1 MLRLLFV
8 SRDETKRLT
17 VITDGIDGQY
27 NVFVTQNVVG
37 DLDYF
42 KSLGIVICAGLTYN
56 IGQFK
61 NWAVENALSLKGY
74 PEELGAEEIDFA
86 EIQEEYQYTLVAK
99 DSTISFPKE
108 GGTEEAVVTTYKQL
122 YVNGKPT
129 GNQIP
134 LGLTFVATSPYQVD
148 KSGNVTITENPG
160 NTVRNATLTVTQ
172 AESNKKITINL
183 TQAASTVTYTYNF
196 SATPTSLSFVNTG
209 ETKKVTVTSTK
220 QKVLNGK
227 PSGTATAVATTIKI
241 EGTGFTQSAVSGGY
255 NVVVSENP
263 NASQRTGKL
272 TITANEGG
280 KSAAITLT
288 QAASVITHDYVLTTN
303 PTSLSFVGGGE
314 SKTFT
319 VTSTK
324 QKKLNGK
331 NSGSP
336 TNVTYTTTVSGTGF
350 AKGANDTTVTA
361 ASNDTE
367 ATRSGSVSIKQ
378 SEGTKTATISLS
390 QAAGVVTY
398 EYTLTTNPTSLSF
411 VAAGET
417 KTFGVSSN
425 KQKKINGKNSGS
437 PVVVNYTTVVSGT
450 GFTKGA
456 SEYSVV
462 AAANTGAQRTG
473 SAKVTASEGGKTATV
488 TLTQLAGTGA

>member
-61 NWAVENALSLKGY
+61 NWAIENALSLKGY

-86 EIQEEYQYTLVAK
+86 EVQEEYRYTLVAK
-99 DSTISFPKE
+99 ENTISFPKE

-134 LGLTFVATSPYQVD
+134 LDLNFVAASPYQVD
-148 KSGNVTITENPG
+148 KSGNVTIAENPG

-183 TQAASTVTYTYNF
+183 TQAASTVTY
-196 SATPTSLSFVNTG
+196 
-209 ETKKVTVTSTK
+209 
-220 QKVLNGK
+220 
-227 PSGTATAVATTIKI
+227 
-241 EGTGFTQSAVSGGY
+241 
-255 NVVVSENP
+255 
-263 NASQRTGKL
+263 
-272 TITANEGG
+272 
-280 KSAAITLT
+280 
-288 QAASVITHDYVLTTN
+288 
-303 PTSLSFVGGGE
+303 
-314 SKTFT
+314 
-319 VTSTK
+319 
-324 QKKLNGK
+324 
-331 NSGSP
+331 
-336 TNVTYTTTVSGTGF
+336 
-350 AKGANDTTVTA
+350 
-361 ASNDTE
+361 
-367 ATRSGSVSIKQ
+367 
-378 SEGTKTATISLS
+378 
-390 QAAGVVTY
+390 
-398 EYTLTTNPTSLSF
+398 EYTLTVNPASLSF
-411 VAAGET
+411 AAAGET

-425 KQKKINGKNSGS
+425 KQKKINGQNSGS
-437 PVVVNYTTVVSGT
+437 PIAVNYTTVVSGT

-488 TLTQLAGTGA
+488 TLTQLAGAEA

>member
-61 NWAVENALSLKGY
+61 NWAIENALSLKGY

-86 EIQEEYQYTLVAK
+86 EVQEEYRYTLVAK
-99 DSTISFPKE
+99 ENTISFPKE

-134 LGLTFVATSPYQVD
+134 LSLTFAATSPYQVD

-183 TQAASTVTYTYNF
+183 TQAAS
-196 SATPTSLSFVNTG
+196 
-209 ETKKVTVTSTK
+209 
-220 QKVLNGK
+220 
-227 PSGTATAVATTIKI
+227 
-241 EGTGFTQSAVSGGY
+241 
-255 NVVVSENP
+255 
-263 NASQRTGKL
+263 
-272 TITANEGG
+272 
-280 KSAAITLT
+280 
-288 QAASVITHDYVLTTN
+288 VITYDYVLTTN
-303 PTSLSFVGGGE
+303 PTRLSFVGGGE

-336 TNVTYTTTVSGTGF
+336 TNVTYTTIVSGTGF

-411 VAAGET
+411 AAAGET

-437 PVVVNYTTVVSGT
+437 PVAVNYTTVVSGT

-488 TLTQLAGTGA
+488 TLTQLAGAEA

>member
-61 NWAVENALSLKGY
+61 NWAIENALSLKGY

-86 EIQEEYQYTLVAK
+86 EVQEEYRYTLVAK
-99 DSTISFPKE
+99 DKTISFPKE

-134 LGLTFVATSPYQVD
+134 LSLTFAATSPYQVD

-183 TQAASTVTYTYNF
+183 TQAAS
-196 SATPTSLSFVNTG
+196 
-209 ETKKVTVTSTK
+209 
-220 QKVLNGK
+220 
-227 PSGTATAVATTIKI
+227 
-241 EGTGFTQSAVSGGY
+241 
-255 NVVVSENP
+255 
-263 NASQRTGKL
+263 
-272 TITANEGG
+272 
-280 KSAAITLT
+280 
-288 QAASVITHDYVLTTN
+288 VITYDYVLTTN
-303 PTSLSFVGGGE
+303 PTSLSFIGGGE

-411 VAAGET
+411 AAAGET

-437 PVVVNYTTVVSGT
+437 PVAVNYTTVVSGT

-462 AAANTGAQRTG
+462 AAANIGAQRTG

-488 TLTQLAGTGA
+488 TLTQLAGTEA